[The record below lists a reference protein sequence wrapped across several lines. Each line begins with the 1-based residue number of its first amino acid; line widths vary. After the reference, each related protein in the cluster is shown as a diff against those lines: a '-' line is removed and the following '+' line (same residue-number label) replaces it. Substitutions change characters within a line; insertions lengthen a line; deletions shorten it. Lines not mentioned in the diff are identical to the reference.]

1 MNPIQQRLLALA
13 NTPADQLSTLG
24 GFGGGPRS
32 NPYNLHSAQH
42 QEQLAAAAAP
52 PPHHHHSVPRLD
64 DGEPPQKRSR
74 WNAPGTKAFIPGVPH
89 LIPSG
94 IDKECME
101 ALLVRVRIEEL
112 THSINTG
119 QLGLDDPTIR
129 RSPSPPP
136 KYDSQGKRTNTR
148 EQRTKEKLTL
158 ERQSLIQ
165 IATKLNPAFKPPSD
179 YRPINVKKTRK
190 IRVPIDKYP
199 DYNFIGLIIGPRGD
213 THKQLEKKSGAKI
226 SIRGKGSQKEG
237 QAGKKFTG
245 DEEED
250 LHVLITGDTDKQLD
264 IAADMVEKLLV
275 PIADEINEHK
285 QLQLRSLAAYNG
297 TLRDENYGRG
307 GRRFGDQ
314 EDRGIVCGFC
324 GEPSHPTSDCPMRNQ
339 PGAKSK
345 MDREYESFLNEIG
358 GGGSGGFPMGGSS
371 DGGAKSSAD
380 DEYANFM
387 ASIGETP
394 TSPQADAAS
403 APAPWAKPRGAPI
416 APPAGGAGGGHYGPG
431 GPMRGPGGASP
442 MPPVMGGRGGYPP
455 VGAYPQQG
463 YPPYGGA
470 PGMGVPGYPPYGGA
484 PGMASP
490 YGQSPYGMQAPGQ
503 YGPPGMAAVPGMGGY
518 GAPGA
523 DGSTS
528 DSGSAAPPPWQKQ

>member
-1 MNPIQQRLLALA
+1 
-13 NTPADQLSTLG
+13 
-24 GFGGGPRS
+24 
-32 NPYNLHSAQH
+32 
-42 QEQLAAAAAP
+42 
-52 PPHHHHSVPRLD
+52 
-64 DGEPPQKRSR
+64 
-74 WNAPGTKAFIPGVPH
+74 
-89 LIPSG
+89 
-94 IDKECME
+94 ME

-358 GGGSGGFPMGGSS
+358 GGGGGGFPMGGSS

-403 APAPWAKPRGAPI
+403 AP
-416 APPAGGAGGGHYGPG
+416 
-431 GPMRGPGGASP
+431 
-442 MPPVMGGRGGYPP
+442 
-455 VGAYPQQG
+455 
-463 YPPYGGA
+463 
-470 PGMGVPGYPPYGGA
+470 GYPPYGGA

-490 YGQSPYGMQAPGQ
+490 YGQQPPYGMQAPGQ
-503 YGPPGMAAVPGMGGY
+503 YGPPGMAAMPGMGGY

>member
-1 MNPIQQRLLALA
+1 VASVADPGRILTIFTTRSIKNNSLLLLPRHPI
-13 NTPADQLSTLG
+13 TTTLYPDLTMENR
-24 GFGGGPRS
+24 PRCATHLFNFCPLVHLYS
-32 NPYNLHSAQH
+32 NRPT
-42 QEQLAAAAAP
+42 
-52 PPHHHHSVPRLD
+52 
-64 DGEPPQKRSR
+64 QKRSR

-101 ALLVRVRIEEL
+101 ALLGTNSLSIFSIRLRGLSHPRFPSIVRVRIEEL

-165 IATKLNPAFKPPSD
+165 IATKLNPAFKVKHHSLHFTHCALPNNRFSFLLFPAMQPPSD

-264 IAADMVEKLLV
+264 IVRPPPFYSFLVSCGVFGANARMMHNYLL
-275 PIADEINEHK
+275 
-285 QLQLRSLAAYNG
+285 LQLYCEDNYHQELISVLTPNSHALCSSLC
-297 TLRDENYGRG
+297 
-307 GRRFGDQ
+307 F
-314 EDRGIVCGFC
+314 V
-324 GEPSHPTSDCPMRNQ
+324 
-339 PGAKSK
+339 
-345 MDREYESFLNEIG
+345 
-358 GGGSGGFPMGGSS
+358 
-371 DGGAKSSAD
+371 
-380 DEYANFM
+380 
-387 ASIGETP
+387 
-394 TSPQADAAS
+394 
-403 APAPWAKPRGAPI
+403 
-416 APPAGGAGGGHYGPG
+416 
-431 GPMRGPGGASP
+431 
-442 MPPVMGGRGGYPP
+442 
-455 VGAYPQQG
+455 
-463 YPPYGGA
+463 
-470 PGMGVPGYPPYGGA
+470 
-484 PGMASP
+484 
-490 YGQSPYGMQAPGQ
+490 
-503 YGPPGMAAVPGMGGY
+503 
-518 GAPGA
+518 
-523 DGSTS
+523 
-528 DSGSAAPPPWQKQ
+528 